1 VVIGEQPPATKP
13 VTVLGRDALSALN
26 FCFLATTLAGAL
38 FEYFGNEVGACGSML
53 VFLIYGFAFRKDIPS
68 IERFADSTYYQGFIL
83 TLFALIVALTGRG
96 AESLKSTQ
104 IIAQF
109 GVAVWTT
116 FIGMTGRIAIIQ
128 FLTTVRDQDE
138 EARQSIAAY
147 VVELNQEVRTTLDEL
162 RGFRNAVVQSA
173 TQISNDLAEESTRN
187 RKETSEAIKSAL
199 SVLVQSVERSGKTLN
214 ASVEKLTRRIE
225 SLEIPTDA
233 FSGPIGEMTAALTA
247 DVARMRKEIDEGSR
261 ELAKTIRENAAIMV
275 DAKGEISIFKDSLSE
290 ANSLIA
296 QASNTTADS
305 LAATRANLST
315 SAQAARGVDQLAKTA
330 GALAEQLTTLSQTMD
345 ARGRSQVKAM
355 SDLTAETTK
364 AAAQWRGEIEE
375 LNGAIVDGA
384 QKIAKALRDAGR

>member
-1 VVIGEQPPATKP
+1 
-13 VTVLGRDALSALN
+13 
-26 FCFLATTLAGAL
+26 
-38 FEYFGNEVGACGSML
+38 
-53 VFLIYGFAFRKDIPS
+53 
-68 IERFADSTYYQGFIL
+68 
-83 TLFALIVALTGRG
+83 
-96 AESLKSTQ
+96 
-104 IIAQF
+104 
-109 GVAVWTT
+109 
-116 FIGMTGRIAIIQ
+116 
-128 FLTTVRDQDE
+128 
-138 EARQSIAAY
+138 
-147 VVELNQEVRTTLDEL
+147 
-162 RGFRNAVVQSA
+162 
-173 TQISNDLAEESTRN
+173 
-187 RKETSEAIKSAL
+187 
-199 SVLVQSVERSGKTLN
+199 
-214 ASVEKLTRRIE
+214 
-225 SLEIPTDA
+225 
-233 FSGPIGEMTAALTA
+233 
-247 DVARMRKEIDEGSR
+247 
-261 ELAKTIRENAAIMV
+261 MV